1 MRRLEMILALVMV
14 VQIAQGSR
22 HHSYERVREMKRYH
36 ISCVQE
42 EPDCEK
48 CLFANK
54 DCQWCS
60 DASLQRGQCHGGPTC
75 PHGLSKKSTCK
86 QQVEG
91 KGAKRAPNY
100 YDKTL
105 DELEAMGAPVL
116 NNSEINDI
124 VVAVNA
130 SVLCGNQSGCDNCT
144 ASDSCLWCAAKQ
156 ECQVFLNLTETA
168 SSCPEENNAFHN
180 QCLYPIGVIPCADR
194 NNCSDCLR
202 RDDICYWC
210 SSNESCAYYQ
220 GQLKCPKN
228 NRYYD
233 ECPVA
238 GSLFWVLFPIL
249 AIILI
254 PVIIYLIIWLICCCM
269 RAAGYDPL
277 EPTEPSAKKRPKG
290 IRLKPGSPTNKTDE
304 LRKKYDLNDP

>member
-1 MRRLEMILALVMV
+1 MSWKICSTSISFVFRKFQETLQNTWSKWLGYLDNLNGFRILFYNCITLAMV
-14 VQIAQGSR
+14 APSSKQL
-22 HHSYERVREMKRYH
+22 M
-36 ISCVQE
+36 
-42 EPDCEK
+42 
-48 CLFANK
+48 LFCFNL
-54 DCQWCS
+54 S
-60 DASLQRGQCHGGPTC
+60 SLF
-75 PHGLSKKSTCK
+75 
-86 QQVEG
+86 
-91 KGAKRAPNY
+91 
-100 YDKTL
+100 
-105 DELEAMGAPVL
+105 
-116 NNSEINDI
+116 
-124 VVAVNA
+124 
-130 SVLCGNQSGCDNCT
+130 SV
-144 ASDSCLWCAAKQ
+144 
-156 ECQVFLNLTETA
+156 
-168 SSCPEENNAFHN
+168 
-180 QCLYPIGVIPCADR
+180 GVIPCADR